1 MAIGIDIMIIHIN
14 IKCGHNKNNRSRIGN
29 QSEKRRWY
37 SIEIQTKKGEIWTK
51 EQMIQKFIS

>member
-1 MAIGIDIMIIHIN
+1 MIIHIN